1 MIQVGDKIPQVTL
14 IEKQSEEVKTR
25 DLFAGKLGVLLGM
38 PGATWCDLRCTPRL
52 TFTIAACFLA
62 PLARRRVHAGL
73 HQGTSLESARCC
85 AELPWRGRP
94 YACDAL
100 LQKTHLPGYINH
112 ADELRAA
119 GVQEIAVCCVNDP
132 WVMSAWAK
140 DMGTEA
146 KGIRMLADP
155 RCEFSQALGCTQ
167 DDTAKLGNVRSRRYS
182 MVRSADLPGTR
193 TCKAHVSSDAGADC
207 AGQRG
212 QVPQRGEA
220 GANCACCLPRRDAL
234 ALVLTCMH
242 RHRRSL
248 VCRW

>member
-1 MIQVGDKIPQVTL
+1 MAEVKAIARRFCSPVAARRLRALRRVPHARVLATPACCHATQMIQVGDKIPAVTL

-38 PGATWCDLRCTPRL
+38 PGAPCCDLRCTPRL

-112 ADELRAA
+112 TDELRAA

-155 RCEFSQALGCTQ
+155 RCDFSQALGCTQ

-182 MVRSADLPGTR
+182 MVRRANAT
-193 TCKAHVSSDAGADC
+193 AHA
-207 AGQRG
+207 
-212 QVPQRGEA
+212 
-220 GANCACCLPRRDAL
+220 
-234 ALVLTCMH
+234 
-242 RHRRSL
+242 SL
-248 VCRW
+248 

>member
-1 MIQVGDKIPQVTL
+1 MTCSSLCK
-14 IEKQSEEVKTR
+14 
-25 DLFAGKLGVLLGM
+25 
-38 PGATWCDLRCTPRL
+38 
-52 TFTIAACFLA
+52 AA
-62 PLARRRVHAGL
+62 LARHV
-73 HQGTSLESARCC
+73 
-85 AELPWRGRP
+85 

-100 LQKTHLPGYINH
+100 FQTHLPGYIEH

-167 DDTAKLGNVRSRRYS
+167 DDTAKMGNVRSRRYS
-182 MVRSADLPGTR
+182 MVRSAHVPGTR

-234 ALVLTCMH
+234 ALALTCMH
-242 RHRRSL
+242 HRSL
-248 VCRW
+248 VCRWWITACSSSSSSSRRELARCVLGTVRRDHFYARMRSLALWTISLVAWLTNRADALA

>member
-1 MIQVGDKIPQVTL
+1 MTC
-14 IEKQSEEVKTR
+14 S
-25 DLFAGKLGVLLGM
+25 LL
-38 PGATWCDLRCTPRL
+38 CK
-52 TFTIAACFLA
+52 AA
-62 PLARRRVHAGL
+62 LARHV
-73 HQGTSLESARCC
+73 
-85 AELPWRGRP
+85 

-100 LQKTHLPGYINH
+100 FQTHLPGYIEH

-182 MVRSADLPGTR
+182 MVRSAHVPGTR
-193 TCKAHVSSDAGADC
+193 TCKRRMCRLTLAQIVQDNVVKFFNVEKPGPTVRAACLAATRLHWRSLACIAGAWC
-207 AGQRG
+207 VAGG
-212 QVPQRGEA
+212 
-220 GANCACCLPRRDAL
+220 
-234 ALVLTCMH
+234 
-242 RHRRSL
+242 
-248 VCRW
+248 